1 MQFFTKLKTMKAS
14 NAAGELDAREI
25 NDLLIDFTISI
36 VDVDYDIRQLQERV
50 ANLEDVNLRMSK
62 AFLRRR

>member
-1 MQFFTKLKTMKAS
+1 MKAS